1 MATNAKLRTALLAK
15 LGGVTTQ
22 ALSARVQKKK
32 QLAPMS
38 TELATYLIAHEEG
51 VKIDRY
57 LPPAIVQQVR
67 ELINHTRP
75 LATTSAAH
83 PKAKSNRG
91 MHKAKEI
98 RFPTGLKVPNMFLS
112 AGKLEEALDMA
123 KVYPLLYVLENSM
136 REVIKRTMVGNY
148 GDDWWD
154 QKLSSGKVKGI
165 HTKAFDRMKNERKYH
180 QRRGAHPIDYVD
192 LADLGTIISSNSGIF
207 FRSVLDCEVD
217 WFRSTFMDDLE
228 QTRNVVGHMNP
239 LDPNNIKDL
248 EVKVER
254 WSKLLKHADAALLKT
269 VTLNIPANANFT
281 ATS

>member
-15 LGGVTTQ
+15 LGGVTSQ

-51 VKIDRY
+51 LKIDKY
-57 LPPAIVQQVR
+57 LPPATVQQVR

-75 LATTSAAH
+75 PATNLATPS
-83 PKAKSNRG
+83 KARSSRG
-91 MHKAKEI
+91 ANKAREI
-98 RFPTGLKVPNMFLS
+98 RFPTGLRLPQMFLP
-112 AGKLEEALDMA
+112 AGKLGEALDMA

-136 REVIKRTMVGNY
+136 REIIRRTMAGHY
-148 GDDWWD
+148 RDDWWD
-154 QKLSSGKVKGI
+154 TKLLSGKVKPV
-165 HTKAFDRMKNERKYH
+165 HAKAVDRMKNERKYH

-228 QTRNVVGHMNP
+228 QSRNVVGHMNP

-254 WSKLLKHADAALLKT
+254 WSKLLKHSAGSAP
-269 VTLNIPANANFT
+269 IPSA
-281 ATS
+281 